1 MKIFEIAF
9 FGSCKPL
16 AVIFNKI
23 ASKLKKVDLHIHTV
37 TSISD
42 KQFFFYLNSLKD
54 YVEKLELDCIAI
66 TNHNLF
72 DKAQFEQIS
81 LELDIKVFPG
91 IEIDLE
97 AGHILLISENEN
109 LEDFDIK
116 CKKVTELIKTKSDYI
131 SYEQLI
137 EIFPLLSKYL
147 LIPHYDKK
155 PNIRPDTLEKLGD
168 NIFCG
173 EVTSIRKFK
182 ACLTEPDKLVPV
194 IFSDC
199 RFVEGMENYP
209 TRQTY
214 IDAADDSLIS
224 IKGCLFDK
232 NKVYLSKEEGNEF
245 FQATDDGLILST
257 GLNVIIGERSTG
269 KTYTLGKIISGFEN
283 VKYIEQFSLLQND
296 EEKFKELVTTRHSL
310 VSESYLKEFKDLIYE
325 INEIDIKSNNQ
336 SIEKYLDSLKK
347 FASESDKLDSFSK
360 CKLYNETKFDLDDL
374 ENLQSIIKATKL
386 LLDNTEYKSIIN
398 KHIAENNLKE
408 LFKELIT
415 VYKIKHIANL
425 EKGFINELTERIKD
439 DLKIRSSSTSIEDV
453 DFHKIQMDKIKVR
466 KFNEIVSK
474 LQIEKIIDS
483 KEIRGFKVIAKTRKF
498 TGAIQLQKKSKTK
511 LVFSE
516 AFDNYD
522 KPYKFLTSLKNI
534 AIEETDYYK
543 YFVDIEYKTLNK
555 HGFPVSGGERS
566 EFNLLHE
573 ISDALKHDILMIDE
587 PESSFD
593 NIFLKN
599 EVNELIKE
607 ISKEIPV
614 VIVTHNSTIGAS
626 IKPDY
631 LVYTSKIIDNG
642 NLIYKVYFGH
652 PMSKVL
658 RNADGEEIQ
667 NIDILFNCLEAGE
680 EAYYERKQKAYEILK
695 N

>member
-1 MKIFEIAF
+1 M
-9 FGSCKPL
+9 
-16 AVIFNKI
+16 
-23 ASKLKKVDLHIHTV
+23 KKVDLHIHTV
-37 TSISD
+37 PSLSD
-42 KQFFFYLNSLKD
+42 REFFFSLNSLKD

-72 DKAQFEQIS
+72 DKTQFEYIS
-81 LELDIKVFPG
+81 DQLPIKVFPG

-97 AGHILLISENEN
+97 AGHILLISENED
-109 LEDFDIK
+109 LDDFDLK
-116 CKKVTELIKTKSDYI
+116 CKKVTDLIKSKFDYI

-137 EIFPLLSKYL
+137 EIFPLLTKYL

-155 PNIRPDTLEKLGD
+155 PNIKPETLVKLGD

-182 ACLTEPDKLVPV
+182 ACLTESDKLIPV

-199 RFVEGMENYP
+199 RFVEDMPNYP

-214 IDAADDSLIS
+214 IDAADDSLVAL
-224 IKGCLFDK
+224 KGCLFDK

-245 FQATDDGLILST
+245 FQATDDGIILST

-269 KTYTLGKIISGFEN
+269 KTYTLEKIISGFEN

-310 VSESYLKEFKDLIYE
+310 VSENYLKEFKDIIYDV
-325 INEIDIKSNNQ
+325 NEVDTKTNNQ
-336 SIEKYLDSLKK
+336 DVEKYLDSLKK

-360 CKLYNETKFDLDDL
+360 CKLYNETKFELDDL
-374 ENLQSIIKATKL
+374 ENLKALIEATKL
-386 LLDNTEYKSIIN
+386 LLDNIEYKSLIN
-398 KHIAENNLKE
+398 KHIAENSLKE
-408 LFKELIT
+408 LFLELIET
-415 VYKIKHIANL
+415 YKEKHIKNL
-425 EKGFINELTERIKD
+425 EKSFVNNLSERIKD
-439 DLKIRSSSTSIEDV
+439 DLKIRSSSTSIEDI
-453 DFHKIQMDKIKVR
+453 DFYKIQMDKIKVA
-466 KFNEIVSK
+466 KFDEIVNK
-474 LQIEKIIDS
+474 LQTEKIIDS
-483 KEIRGFKVIAKTRKF
+483 KEIRGFKVIAKTKKF
-498 TGAIQLQKKSKTK
+498 TGALQLQKKSKSK
-511 LVFSE
+511 LTFSD
-516 AFDNYD
+516 AFNNYD
-522 KPYKFLTSLKNI
+522 KPYKFLVSLKNI

-614 VIVTHNSTIGAS
+614 IVVTHNSTIGAS

-631 LVYTSKIIDNG
+631 LVYTTKLIDNG
-642 NLIYKVYFGH
+642 ELVYKVFFGH
-652 PMSKVL
+652 PMSKIL
-658 RNADGEEIQ
+658 KNSDGEEIQ

-680 EAYYERKQKAYEILK
+680 EAYYERKQQAYEILK

>member
-1 MKIFEIAF
+1 M
-9 FGSCKPL
+9 
-16 AVIFNKI
+16 
-23 ASKLKKVDLHIHTV
+23 KKVDLHIHTV
-37 TSISD
+37 PSISD
-42 KQFFFYLNSLKD
+42 KQFFFSLNSLQD

-72 DKAQFEQIS
+72 DKAQFEYIS
-81 LELDIKVFPG
+81 AQLQIKVFPG

-97 AGHILLISENEN
+97 AGHILLISENED
-109 LEDFDIK
+109 LEDFDLK
-116 CKKVTELIKTKSDYI
+116 CKKVSDLIKTKTDYI
-131 SYEQLI
+131 TYEQLT

-155 PNIRPDTLEKLGD
+155 PNIKVETLEKLGD

-182 ACLTEPDKLVPV
+182 ACVSEIDKLVPV

-199 RFVEGMENYP
+199 RFVEDMAIYP

-214 IDAADDSLIS
+214 IDAEDDSLRA

-245 FQATDDGLILST
+245 FQATDDGIVLST

-269 KTYTLGKIISGFEN
+269 KTYTLEKIINGFEN

-310 VSESYLKEFKDLIYE
+310 VSENYLKEFKDVIYDV
-325 INEIDIKSNNQ
+325 NEVDIKSNNQ
-336 SIEKYLDSLKK
+336 DVEKYLDSLKK

-360 CKLYNETKFDLDDL
+360 CKLYNETKFELDDL
-374 ENLQSIIKATKL
+374 ENLKELIKATKL
-386 LLDNTEYKSIIN
+386 LLDNTEYKTLIN
-398 KHIAENNLKE
+398 KHIEESSLKE
-408 LFKELIT
+408 LFLDLIGN
-415 VYKIKHIANL
+415 YKLKYIKNL
-425 EKGFINELTERIKD
+425 EKGFVNDLTERIKD
-439 DLKIRSSSTSIEDV
+439 DLKIRSSSTSVEEL
-453 DFHKIQMDKIKVR
+453 DFNQIQIDKIKVK
-466 KFNEIVSK
+466 KFNELVKKI
-474 LQIEKIIDS
+474 QTEKIIDS
-483 KEIRGFKVIAKTRKF
+483 KEIRGFKVVAKTKKF
-498 TGAIQLQKKSKTK
+498 TGAIQLQKKSKSR
-511 LVFSE
+511 LAFSE
-516 AFDNYD
+516 AFENYE
-522 KPYKFLTSLKNI
+522 KPYRYLISLKNI

-614 VIVTHNSTIGAS
+614 IVVTHNSTIGAS

-631 LVYTSKIIDNG
+631 LLYTQKEIVGDEIQYN
-642 NLIYKVYFGH
+642 VYFGH

-658 RNADGEEIQ
+658 KNAESKEIQ

-695 N
+695 D

>member
-1 MKIFEIAF
+1 M
-9 FGSCKPL
+9 
-16 AVIFNKI
+16 
-23 ASKLKKVDLHIHTV
+23 KKVDLHIHTV
-37 TSISD
+37 PSISD
-42 KQFFFYLNSLKD
+42 REFFFSLNSLKD
-54 YVEKLELDCIAI
+54 YVEKLEIDCIAI

-72 DKAQFEQIS
+72 DKTQFEQITS
-81 LELDIKVFPG
+81 ELSIKVFPG

-97 AGHILLISENEN
+97 AGHILLISENED
-109 LEDFDIK
+109 LDDFALK
-116 CKKVTELIKTKSDYI
+116 CKRVTNLIKTKSDYI

-155 PNIRPDTLEKLGD
+155 PNIKPETLAKLGE

-182 ACLTEPDKLVPV
+182 ACLTESDKLVPV
-194 IFSDC
+194 IFSDS
-199 RFVEGMENYP
+199 RFIEDMSSYP
-209 TRQTY
+209 TRQTF
-214 IDAADDSLIS
+214 IDAADDSLTA

-245 FQATDDGLILST
+245 FQATDDGIILST

-269 KTYTLGKIISGFEN
+269 KTYTLEKIINGFEN
-283 VKYIEQFSLLQND
+283 VKYIKQFSLLQND

-310 VSESYLKEFKDLIYE
+310 VSENYLKEFKDVIYSV
-325 INEIDIKSNNQ
+325 NEVDIKTNNLN
-336 SIEKYLDSLKK
+336 IEKYLESLKK

-360 CKLYNETKFDLDDL
+360 CKLYNETKFELDDL
-374 ENLQSIIKATKL
+374 DNLQKLIKATKL

-398 KHIAENNLKE
+398 KHILESNLKN
-408 LFKELIT
+408 LFLELIKT
-415 VYKIKHIANL
+415 YKEKHIKNL
-425 EKGFINELTERIKD
+425 EKGFVNDLTERIKD

-453 DFHKIQMDKIKVR
+453 DLHKVQIDKIKVN
-466 KFNEIVSK
+466 KFDEISKK
-474 LQIEKIIDS
+474 LQTEKIIDS
-483 KEIRGFKVIAKTRKF
+483 KEIRGFKVVAKTKKY
-498 TGAIQLQKKSKTK
+498 TGAIQLQKKSKSK
-511 LVFSE
+511 LTFSE
-516 AFDNYD
+516 AFNNYNN
-522 KPYKFLTSLKNI
+522 PYKFLVSLRNI
-534 AIEETDYYK
+534 DIEETDYYK

-555 HGFPVSGGERS
+555 YGFPVSGGERS

-573 ISDALKHDILMIDE
+573 ISDALKHDILLIDE

-614 VIVTHNSTIGAS
+614 IVVTHNSTIGAS

-631 LVYTSKIIDNG
+631 LVYTTKIIDNDE
-642 NLIYKVYFGH
+642 LKYKVYYGH
-652 PMSKVL
+652 PMSKTL
-658 RNADGEEIQ
+658 KNSDDEEIQ

-680 EAYYERKQKAYEILK
+680 EAYYERKLRAYEILK

>member
-1 MKIFEIAF
+1 M
-9 FGSCKPL
+9 
-16 AVIFNKI
+16 
-23 ASKLKKVDLHIHTV
+23 KKVDLHIHTV
-37 TSISD
+37 PSLSD
-42 KQFFFYLNSLKD
+42 NQFFFSLNSLQD

-72 DKAQFEQIS
+72 DKTQFEYIAANLQ
-81 LELDIKVFPG
+81 IKVFPG

-97 AGHILLISENEN
+97 AGHILLISENEDLN
-109 LEDFDIK
+109 DFDLK
-116 CKKVTELIKTKSDYI
+116 CKKITDLIKTKTDYI
-131 SYEQLI
+131 TYEQLI

-147 LIPHYDKK
+147 LVPHYDKK
-155 PNIRPDTLEKLGD
+155 PNIKVETLAKLGD

-182 ACLTEPDKLVPV
+182 SCISESDKLVPV

-199 RFVEGMENYP
+199 RFVEDMRIYP

-214 IDAADDSLIS
+214 IDAEDDSLRA

-245 FQATDDGLILST
+245 FQATDDGIILST
-257 GLNVIIGERSTG
+257 GLNVVIGERSTG
-269 KTYTLGKIISGFEN
+269 KTYTLEKIITGFEN

-296 EEKFKELVTTRHSL
+296 EEKFKDLVTTRHSL
-310 VSESYLKEFKDLIYE
+310 VSENYLKEFKDVIYE
-325 INEIDIKSNNQ
+325 VNEIDIKSNNQ
-336 SIEKYLDSLKK
+336 NIERYIESLKK

-360 CKLYNETKFDLDDL
+360 CKLYNETKFELDDL
-374 ENLQSIIKATKL
+374 ENLKELITATQL
-386 LLDNTEYKSIIN
+386 LLDNTEYKVLIN
-398 KHIAENNLKE
+398 RHISENSLKE
-408 LFKELIT
+408 LLLDLI
-415 VYKIKHIANL
+415 VNYKLKYAKNL
-425 EKGFINELTERIKD
+425 GKGFINDLTERIRD
-439 DLKIRSSSTSIEDV
+439 DLKIRSSSTSIEEL
-453 DFHKIQMDKIKVR
+453 DFSKIQLDKIKVK
-466 KFNEIVSK
+466 KFNELVKKI
-474 LQIEKIIDS
+474 QTEKIIDS
-483 KEIRGFKVIAKTRKF
+483 KEIRGFKVVAKTKKF
-498 TGAIQLQKKSKTK
+498 TGAIQLQKKSKSK
-511 LVFSE
+511 LAFSE
-516 AFDNYD
+516 SFENYE
-522 KPYKFLTSLKNI
+522 KPYKYLVSLNNI

-614 VIVTHNSTIGAS
+614 IVVTHNSTIGAS

-631 LVYTSKIIDNG
+631 LLYTQKEISGDEIKYN
-642 NLIYKVYFGH
+642 VYFGH
-652 PMSKVL
+652 PMNKVL
-658 RNADGEEIQ
+658 KNAEGKEIQ

-680 EAYYERKQKAYEILK
+680 DAYYERKQKAYEILK

>member
-1 MKIFEIAF
+1 M
-9 FGSCKPL
+9 
-16 AVIFNKI
+16 
-23 ASKLKKVDLHIHTV
+23 KKVDLHIHTV
-37 TSISD
+37 PSISD
-42 KQFFFYLNSLKD
+42 REFFFSLNSLKD

-72 DKAQFEQIS
+72 DKSQFEYIS
-81 LELDIKVFPG
+81 NQLPIKVFPG

-97 AGHILLISENEN
+97 AGHILLISENED
-109 LEDFDIK
+109 LDDFDLR
-116 CKKVTELIKTKSDYI
+116 CKKVTNLIKSKSDYI
-131 SYEQLI
+131 LYEQLI
-137 EIFPLLSKYL
+137 DIFPLLSKYL

-155 PNIRPDTLEKLGD
+155 PNIRPETLIKLGD

-182 ACLTEPDKLVPV
+182 ACLTESDKLVPV

-199 RFVEGMENYP
+199 RFVEDMPNYP

-214 IDAADDSLIS
+214 IDAADDSLVAL
-224 IKGCLFDK
+224 KGCLFDK

-245 FQATDDGLILST
+245 FQATDDGIILST
-257 GLNVIIGERSTG
+257 GLNVIIGERSSG
-269 KTYTLGKIISGFEN
+269 KTYTLEKIINSFEN

-310 VSESYLKEFKDLIYE
+310 VSENYLKEFKDIIYDV
-325 INEIDIKSNNQ
+325 NEVDIKTNNQ
-336 SIEKYLDSLKK
+336 NVEKYLDSLKK

-360 CKLYNETKFDLDDL
+360 CKLYNETKFELDDL
-374 ENLQSIIKATKL
+374 ENLKTLIKATKL
-386 LLDNTEYKSIIN
+386 LIDNIEYKSLIN
-398 KHIAENNLKE
+398 KHLSENNLKE
-408 LFKELIT
+408 LFLELIKT
-415 VYKIKHIANL
+415 YKEKHIRNL
-425 EKGFINELTERIKD
+425 KKNFVNDLSERVKE
-439 DLKIRSSSTSIEDV
+439 DLKIRSSSTSIENL
-453 DFHKIQMDKIKVR
+453 DFYKIQMDKIKVA
-466 KFNEIVSK
+466 KFDEIVSK
-474 LQIEKIIDS
+474 LHLEKVIDS
-483 KEIRGFKVIAKTRKF
+483 KEIRGFKVIAKTKKF
-498 TGAIQLQKKSKTK
+498 TGALQLQKKSKSK
-511 LVFSE
+511 LVFSD
-516 AFDNYD
+516 AFINYNN
-522 KPYKFLTSLKNI
+522 PYKFLISLKNI

-555 HGFPVSGGERS
+555 YGFPVSGGERS

-614 VIVTHNSTIGAS
+614 IVVTHNSTIGAS

-631 LVYTSKIIDNG
+631 LIYTTKVIDNEK
-642 NLIYKVYFGH
+642 LVYKVFFGH
-652 PMSKVL
+652 PMSKIL
-658 RNADGEEIQ
+658 KNSDGEEIQ

-680 EAYYERKQKAYEILK
+680 EAYYERKLQAYEILK

>member
-1 MKIFEIAF
+1 M
-9 FGSCKPL
+9 
-16 AVIFNKI
+16 
-23 ASKLKKVDLHIHTV
+23 KKVDLHIHTV
-37 TSISD
+37 PSISD
-42 KQFFFYLNSLKD
+42 REFFFSLNSLKD
-54 YVEKLELDCIAI
+54 YVEKLEIDCIAI

-72 DKAQFEQIS
+72 DKSQFEQIAS
-81 LELDIKVFPG
+81 ELSIKVFPG

-97 AGHILLISENEN
+97 AGHILLISENED
-109 LEDFDIK
+109 LEDFAVK
-116 CKKVTELIKTKSDYI
+116 CKRVTDLIKTKSDYI

-155 PNIRPDTLEKLGD
+155 PNIKPETLAKLGE

-182 ACLTEPDKLVPV
+182 ACLTESDKLVPV

-199 RFVEGMENYP
+199 RFVEDMPSYP
-209 TRQTY
+209 TRQTF
-214 IDAADDSLIS
+214 IDAADNSLTA

-245 FQATDDGLILST
+245 FQATDDGIILST

-269 KTYTLGKIISGFEN
+269 KTYTLEKIINGFEN

-310 VSESYLKEFKDLIYE
+310 VSENYLKEFKDVIYSV
-325 INEIDIKSNNQ
+325 NEVDIKTNNQ
-336 SIEKYLDSLKK
+336 NIEKYLESLKK

-360 CKLYNETKFDLDDL
+360 CKLYNETKFELDDL
-374 ENLQSIIKATKL
+374 DNLKSLIKATKL

-398 KHIAENNLKE
+398 KHIPDNNLKS
-408 LFKELIT
+408 LFLELIET
-415 VYKIKHIANL
+415 YKEKHIKNL
-425 EKGFINELTERIKD
+425 EKGFINDLTERIKD
-439 DLKIRSSSTSIEDV
+439 DLKIRSSSTSVEDV
-453 DFHKIQMDKIKVR
+453 DFHKVQIDKIKVE
-466 KFNEIVSK
+466 KFDEISKK
-474 LQIEKIIDS
+474 LQTEKTIDS
-483 KEIRGFKVIAKTRKF
+483 KEIRGFKVIAKTKKY
-498 TGAIQLQKKSKTK
+498 TGAIQLQRKSKSRLT
-511 LVFSE
+511 FSD
-516 AFDNYD
+516 AFSNYNN
-522 KPYKFLTSLKNI
+522 PYKFLVSLRNI
-534 AIEETDYYK
+534 DIEETDYYK

-573 ISDALKHDILMIDE
+573 ISDALKHDILLIDE

-614 VIVTHNSTIGAS
+614 IVVTHNSTIGAS

-631 LVYTSKIIDNG
+631 LVYTTKIIDNDE
-642 NLIYKVYFGH
+642 LKYKVYFGH
-652 PMSKVL
+652 PMSKTL
-658 RNADGEEIQ
+658 KNSDGEEIQ

-680 EAYYERKQKAYEILK
+680 EAYYERKLKAYEILK

>member
-1 MKIFEIAF
+1 MK
-9 FGSCKPL
+9 
-16 AVIFNKI
+16 KI
-23 ASKLKKVDLHIHTV
+23 DLHIHTV
-37 TSISD
+37 ASISD
-42 KQFFFYLNSLKD
+42 KPFFFSLNSLKN

-72 DKAQFEQIS
+72 DKAQFEIICK
-81 LELDIKVFPG
+81 ELPIKVFPG

-97 AGHILLISENEN
+97 SGHILLISENED
-109 LEDFDIK
+109 LDDFEEK
-116 CKKVTELIKTKSDYI
+116 CKKVTDLIKTKNDCI
-131 SYEQLI
+131 SFEKLI
-137 EIFPLLSKYL
+137 EIFPLLNKYL

-155 PNIRPDTLEKLGD
+155 PNIKEETLLKLTD

-182 ACLTEPDKLVPV
+182 SCLKEKDKLVPV

-199 RFVEGMENYP
+199 RFVEEMSIYP

-214 IDAADDSLIS
+214 VDADESSFRA

-232 NKVYLSKEEGNEF
+232 NKVFLSKEEGNEF
-245 FQATDDGLILST
+245 FQATDDGIVLST

-269 KTYTLGKIISGFEN
+269 KTYTLEKICKGFDN
-283 VKYIEQFSLLQND
+283 VKYIEQFSLLQNN

-310 VSESYLKEFKDLIYE
+310 VSENYLHEFKEVVYD
-325 INEIDIKSNNQ
+325 INEIDSKENSL
-336 SIEKYLDSLKK
+336 SLDKYLESLKK
-347 FASESDKLDSFSK
+347 YASESDKLDSFSK
-360 CKLYNETKFDLDDL
+360 CKLYNETKFNINDL
-374 ENLQSIIKATKL
+374 ENLKKLIKATEL
-386 LLDNTEYKSIIN
+386 LIDNTEYKNIIKRHVSDESLKSLLFDLIA
-398 KHIAENNLKE
+398 KHQEDHINNLKRGWVND
-408 LFKELIT
+408 LS
-415 VYKIKHIANL
+415 
-425 EKGFINELTERIKD
+425 ERIKD
-439 DLKIRSSSTSIEDV
+439 DLRIRSSTTAIEDV
-453 DFHKIQMDKIKVR
+453 DFSKIQMDKIKIT
-466 KFNEIVSK
+466 KFKELVK
-474 LQIEKIIDS
+474 CLQKEKIIDS
-483 KEIRGFKVIAKTRKF
+483 KEIRGFKVIAKTKKY
-498 TGAIQLQKKSKTK
+498 TGAGQLKTKSKRQLT
-511 LVFSE
+511 FSD
-516 AFDNYD
+516 AYSNYSE
-522 KPYKFLTSLKNI
+522 PYKYLVSLKNVGL
-534 AIEETDYYK
+534 EETDYYK

-614 VIVTHNSTIGAS
+614 IVVTHNNTIGAS

-631 LVYTSKIIDNG
+631 LLFTQKKIEESEVIYNVY
-642 NLIYKVYFGH
+642 YGH
-652 PMSKVL
+652 PLNKTLKNSQ
-658 RNADGEEIQ
+658 GEEIQ
-667 NIDILFNCLEAGE
+667 NLDILFNCLEAGE
-680 EAYYERKQKAYEILK
+680 TAYYERKSKTYEILK

>member
-1 MKIFEIAF
+1 M
-9 FGSCKPL
+9 
-16 AVIFNKI
+16 
-23 ASKLKKVDLHIHTV
+23 KKVDLHIHTV
-37 TSISD
+37 PSISD
-42 KQFFFYLNSLKD
+42 REFFFSLNSLKD

-72 DKAQFEQIS
+72 DKSQFEYITDQ
-81 LELDIKVFPG
+81 LPIKVFPG

-97 AGHILLISENEN
+97 AGHILLISENED
-109 LEDFDIK
+109 LDDFDLK
-116 CKKVTELIKTKSDYI
+116 CKKVTDLIKSKSDYI

-137 EIFPLLSKYL
+137 EIFPVLSKYL

-155 PNIRPDTLEKLGD
+155 PNIKPDTLVKLGK

-182 ACLTEPDKLVPV
+182 ACLTESDKLIPV

-199 RFVEGMENYP
+199 RFVEDMPNYP

-214 IDAADDSLIS
+214 IDAADDSLVAL
-224 IKGCLFDK
+224 KGCLFDK

-245 FQATDDGLILST
+245 FQATDDGIILST

-269 KTYTLGKIISGFEN
+269 KTYTLEKIISGFEN

-310 VSESYLKEFKDLIYE
+310 VSENYLKEFKDIIYDV
-325 INEIDIKSNNQ
+325 NEVDIKTNNQ
-336 SIEKYLDSLKK
+336 DVEKYLDSLKK

-360 CKLYNETKFDLDDL
+360 CKLYNETKFELDEL
-374 ENLQSIIKATKL
+374 ENLKALINATKL
-386 LLDNTEYKSIIN
+386 LLDNIEYKSLIN
-398 KHIAENNLKE
+398 RYIAENSLKE
-408 LFKELIT
+408 LFFELIET
-415 VYKIKHIANL
+415 YKEKHIKNL
-425 EKGFINELTERIKD
+425 EKSFVNDLSERIKD
-439 DLKIRSSSTSIEDV
+439 DLKIRSSSTSIEDI
-453 DFHKIQMDKIKVR
+453 DFHKIQMDKIKVT
-466 KFNEIVSK
+466 KFDKIVHK
-474 LQIEKIIDS
+474 LQIERIIDS
-483 KEIRGFKVIAKTRKF
+483 KEIRGFKVIAKTKKF
-498 TGAIQLQKKSKTK
+498 TGALQLQKKSKSK
-511 LVFSE
+511 LTFSD
-516 AFDNYD
+516 AFNNYD
-522 KPYKFLTSLKNI
+522 KPYKFLVSLKNI

-614 VIVTHNSTIGAS
+614 IVVTHNSTIGAS
-626 IKPDY
+626 IKPDF
-631 LVYTSKIIDNG
+631 LVYTTKVIDNG
-642 NLIYKVYFGH
+642 ELVYKVFFGH
-652 PMSKVL
+652 PMSKIL
-658 RNADGEEIQ
+658 KSSDDEEIQ

-680 EAYYERKQKAYEILK
+680 EAYYERKQQAYEILK

>member
-1 MKIFEIAF
+1 M
-9 FGSCKPL
+9 
-16 AVIFNKI
+16 
-23 ASKLKKVDLHIHTV
+23 KKVDLHIHTV
-37 TSISD
+37 PSISD
-42 KQFFFYLNSLKD
+42 REFFFSLNSLKD
-54 YVEKLELDCIAI
+54 YVEKLEIDCIAI

-72 DKAQFEQIS
+72 DKSQFEYIAS
-81 LELDIKVFPG
+81 ELSIKVFPG

-97 AGHILLISENEN
+97 AGHILLISENEE
-109 LEDFDIK
+109 LDDFALK
-116 CKKVTELIKTKSDYI
+116 CKKVTDLIKTKSDYI

-155 PNIRPDTLEKLGD
+155 PNIKIETLTKLGE

-182 ACLTEPDKLVPV
+182 ACLTESDKLVPV

-199 RFVEGMENYP
+199 RFVEDMPVFP
-209 TRQTY
+209 TRQTF
-214 IDAADDSLIS
+214 IDAADDSLTS

-245 FQATDDGLILST
+245 FQATDDGIILST

-269 KTYTLGKIISGFEN
+269 KTYTLERIINGFEN
-283 VKYIEQFSLLQND
+283 VKYIRQFSLLQND

-310 VSESYLKEFKDLIYE
+310 VSENYLKEFKDVIYA
-325 INEIDIKSNNQ
+325 INEVDIKTNNQ
-336 SIEKYLDSLKK
+336 NVEKYLESLKR

-360 CKLYNETKFDLDDL
+360 CKLYNETKFELDDL
-374 ENLQSIIKATKL
+374 DNLKALLKATKL
-386 LLDNTEYKSIIN
+386 LLDNTEYRSVIN
-398 KHIAENNLKE
+398 KHIPDTNLKDLFFE
-408 LFKELIT
+408 LTE
-415 VYKIKHIANL
+415 VYKEKHIKNL
-425 EKGFINELTERIKD
+425 EKSFVNDLAERIKD
-439 DLKIRSSSTSIEDV
+439 DLRIRSSTTSIEDV
-453 DFHKIQMDKIKVR
+453 DFHKIQFDKMKVN
-466 KFNEIVSK
+466 KFDEITKK
-474 LQIEKIIDS
+474 LQTEKIIDS
-483 KEIRGFKVIAKTRKF
+483 KEIRGFKVVAKTKRY
-498 TGAIQLQKKSKTK
+498 TGASQLQKKSKSK
-511 LVFSE
+511 LTFSDS
-516 AFDNYD
+516 FNNYGN
-522 KPYKFLTSLKNI
+522 PYKFLVSLRNV

-573 ISDALKHDILMIDE
+573 ISDALKHDILLIDE

-614 VIVTHNSTIGAS
+614 IVVTHNSTIGAS

-631 LVYTSKIIDNG
+631 LVYTTKIIESDE
-642 NLIYKVYFGH
+642 LIYKVYFGH
-652 PMSKVL
+652 PMSKIL
-658 RNADGEEIQ
+658 KNSDGEEIQ

-680 EAYYERKQKAYEILK
+680 EAYYERKLQAYEILK

>member
-1 MKIFEIAF
+1 M
-9 FGSCKPL
+9 
-16 AVIFNKI
+16 
-23 ASKLKKVDLHIHTV
+23 KKVDLHIHTV
-37 TSISD
+37 PSISD
-42 KQFFFYLNSLKD
+42 KEFFFSLNSLKD
-54 YVEKLELDCIAI
+54 YVEKLEIDCIAI

-72 DKAQFEQIS
+72 DKFQFEYIAS
-81 LELDIKVFPG
+81 ELSIKVFPG

-97 AGHILLISENEN
+97 AGHILLISENEY
-109 LEDFDIK
+109 LDDFALK
-116 CKKVTELIKTKSDYI
+116 CKRVTDLIKTKSDYI

-155 PNIRPDTLEKLGD
+155 PNIKPETLVKLGD

-182 ACLTEPDKLVPV
+182 ACLTESDKLVPV

-199 RFVEGMENYP
+199 RFVEDMP
-209 TRQTY
+209 SFPSRQTF
-214 IDAADDSLIS
+214 IDAADDSLTA

-232 NKVYLSKEEGNEF
+232 NKVYLSKEDGNDF
-245 FQATDDGLILST
+245 FQATDDGIILST

-269 KTYTLGKIISGFEN
+269 KTYTLEKIINGFEN

-310 VSESYLKEFKDLIYE
+310 VSENYLKEFKDVIYS
-325 INEIDIKSNNQ
+325 INEVDIKTNNQ
-336 SIEKYLDSLKK
+336 NLEKYLDSIKK

-374 ENLQSIIKATKL
+374 DNLKVLIKATKL
-386 LLDNTEYKSIIN
+386 LLDNTEYKNIIN
-398 KHIAENNLKE
+398 KHIPDTNLKS
-408 LFKELIT
+408 LFIELIET
-415 VYKIKHIANL
+415 YQEKHIKNL
-425 EKGFINELTERIKD
+425 EKGFINDLTERIKD

-453 DFHKIQMDKIKVR
+453 DFHKIQIDKIKVDR
-466 KFNEIVSK
+466 FEEIIKK
-474 LQIEKIIDS
+474 LHTEKIIDS
-483 KEIRGFKVIAKTRKF
+483 KEIRGFKVIAKTKKY
-498 TGAIQLQKKSKTK
+498 TGASQLQKKSKSK
-511 LVFSE
+511 LTFSD
-516 AFDNYD
+516 AFNNYNA
-522 KPYKFLTSLKNI
+522 PYKFLVSLRNI

-573 ISDALKHDILMIDE
+573 ISDALKHDILLIDE

-614 VIVTHNSTIGAS
+614 IVVTHNSTIGAS

-631 LVYTSKIIDNG
+631 LVYTTKMIENDE
-642 NLIYKVYFGH
+642 LIYKVYFGH
-652 PMSKVL
+652 PMSKTL
-658 RNADGEEIQ
+658 KNSDDEEIQ

-680 EAYYERKQKAYEILK
+680 EAYYERKLKAYEILK